1 MKLSLFTTLTEPYRR
16 GDNAGDAL
24 ICYKELADEV
34 VVINGGFN
42 SLRAEGVKEIK
53 YLWKHDFDWAFIG
66 QQFQRGYEACTGDW
80 VLHSDIDFIFH
91 ENDFEAIRQAC
102 RDNPNA
108 PAISMWKYQFILPDR
123 YNIKSRLP
131 LLVNRAKFGDRIKF
145 DGGGD
150 LCQPTLDGKVIN
162 VSEIP
167 EARVPFY
174 NYEHLIKNKRQTT
187 IDVTR
192 MDNAYHT
199 HFDTWLYSDN
209 GKNAYDGWLRMQHG
223 RFNKPSKHIPLSDHP
238 KYVQRTIKNLK
249 PEHFGYNG
257 FGELED
263 NDYVKSLGRS

>member
-123 YNIKSRLP
+123 YNIKSRLVT
-131 LLVNRAKFGDRIKF
+131 LVNKGKYGDRIKF
-145 DGGGD
+145 DGGGESD
-150 LCQPTLDGKVIN
+150 LCQPSLDGKLITSSDV
-162 VSEIP
+162 P

-174 NYEHLIKNKRQTT
+174 NYERLIKTKEQ
-187 IDVTR
+187 IKADAER
-192 MDNAYHT
+192 MENAYFAHYGVP
-199 HFDTWLYSDN
+199 LYSHDGN
-209 GKNAYDGWLRMQHG
+209 SAYQGLINMMCG
-223 RFNKPSKHIPLSDHP
+223 RFNKPQKEITLSEHP
-238 KYVQRTIKNLK
+238 KYVQTTISKLEEK
-249 PEHFGYNG
+249 HWGYSG
-257 FGELED
+257 FGLLGA
-263 NDYVKSLGRS
+263 NNYVKN